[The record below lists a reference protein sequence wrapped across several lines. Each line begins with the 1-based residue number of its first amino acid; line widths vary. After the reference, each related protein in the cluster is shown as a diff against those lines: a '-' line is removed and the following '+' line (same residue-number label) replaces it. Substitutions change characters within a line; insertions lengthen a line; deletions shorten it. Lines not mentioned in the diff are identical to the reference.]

1 MANANGQNAG
11 CSCAYSPIC
20 WDKNGICV
28 DNTIIL
34 ADDVT
39 EGLYYADFD
48 MDAIR
53 EYRSSEMM
61 GNTFRKVNA
70 YKGLL
75 DAKISEP
82 FIRDGQGKK

>member
-1 MANANGQNAG
+1 MIFKVAILQSRAENSNIKRNT
-11 CSCAYSPIC
+11 
-20 WDKNGICV
+20 D
-28 DNTIIL
+28 TIICS
-34 ADDVT
+34 
-39 EGLYYADFD
+39 

-82 FIRDGQGKK
+82 FIRAGQE

>member
-1 MANANGQNAG
+1 M
-11 CSCAYSPIC
+11 
-20 WDKNGICV
+20 
-28 DNTIIL
+28 L

-82 FIRDGQGKK
+82 FIRAGQE